1 MPKFNR
7 NSFEFHI
14 NFKVLV
20 KFKSVINSNLSTVS
34 QYFMR
39 EFEKEGVLL
48 SAANSEIPYLLATSS
63 HFEIPIIK
71 DIYENFEN
79 YAMYVYQIKFQR

>member
-48 SAANSEIPYLLATSS
+48 SAANSEIPYYSN
-63 HFEIPIIK
+63 IK
-71 DIYENFEN
+71 SF
-79 YAMYVYQIKFQR
+79 